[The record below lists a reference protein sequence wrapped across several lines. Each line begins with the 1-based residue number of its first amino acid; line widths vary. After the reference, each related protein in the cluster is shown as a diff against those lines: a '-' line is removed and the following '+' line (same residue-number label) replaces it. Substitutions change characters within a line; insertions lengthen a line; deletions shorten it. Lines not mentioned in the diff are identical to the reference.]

1 MTLTEDIRSTIVPE
15 WEGFEKIL
23 SAALASRSNLLNKI
37 NSYLLDTSG
46 KQLRP
51 LLALV
56 TAKACSGSIN
66 QKAIACAAVSE
77 LIHTATLLHDDVV
90 DGSDYRRG
98 KLTVRRLFSSGASLL
113 LGDYWL
119 TKAIHL
125 LISYGCPYEV
135 LGAYSKAIEE
145 LAEGEIIQM
154 ELADSLSA
162 TEEDYMQV
170 IRRKT
175 ASLFI
180 ASVKGPAIV
189 SGASGEV
196 VSSLEQYAS
205 WLGCCFQIR
214 DDILDYRPTS
224 ETGKDSDSDIMER
237 KITMPLLCAMRNASP
252 EDEQRIRRRMH
263 DITCDPAKVGQDR
276 EVAAEIRE
284 FVLEHGGLESAAAVL
299 REYVY
304 KAQDCLSVLAPS
316 RSRDNLMAVAGYVGG
331 I

>member
-1 MTLTEDIRSTIVPE
+1 MTLTEDIRSTIRPE
-15 WEGFEKIL
+15 WEGFESIL
-23 SAALASRSNLLNKI
+23 SDALASRSSFLNKI
-37 NSYLLDTSG
+37 NAYLLDTSG

-66 QKAIACAAVSE
+66 QKAIVCAAVSE

-90 DGSDYRRG
+90 DSSDYRRG

-125 LISYGCPYEV
+125 LITYACPYEV
-135 LGAYSKAIEE
+135 IGAYSKAIEE

-154 ELADSLSA
+154 ELADSLAA
-162 TEEDYMQV
+162 TEDDYMQV
-170 IRRKT
+170 IKRKT

-189 SGASGEV
+189 SGAPEEV
-196 VSSLEQYAS
+196 VSSMEQYAY
-205 WLGCCFQIR
+205 WLGCSFQIR
-214 DDILDYRPTS
+214 DDILDYHS
-224 ETGKDSDSDIMER
+224 SDETGKDSDSDIMER
-237 KITMPLLCAMRNASP
+237 KITMPLLCAMRNSP
-252 EDEQRIRRRMH
+252 EEEGRIRQRMR
-263 DITCDPAKVGQDR
+263 DITCDPSKVDQDR
-276 EVAAEIRE
+276 AVAAEIRE
-284 FVLEHGGLESAAAVL
+284 FVLMHGGLDSARTVL
-299 REYVY
+299 RNYVY

-316 RSRDNLMAVAGYVGG
+316 RSRDSLMAVAAYVGG

>member
-1 MTLTEDIRSTIVPE
+1 MTLTEDIRSTIRPE
-15 WEGFEKIL
+15 WEGFESIL
-23 SAALASRSNLLNKI
+23 SDALASRSSFLNKI
-37 NSYLLDTSG
+37 NAYLLDTSG

-66 QKAIACAAVSE
+66 QKAIVCAAVSE

-90 DGSDYRRG
+90 DSSDYRRG

-125 LISYGCPYEV
+125 LITYACPYEV
-135 LGAYSKAIEE
+135 IGAYSKAIEE

-154 ELADSLSA
+154 ELADSLAA
-162 TEEDYMQV
+162 TEDDYMQV
-170 IRRKT
+170 IKRKT

-189 SGASGEV
+189 SGAPEEV
-196 VSSLEQYAS
+196 VSSMEQYAY
-205 WLGCCFQIR
+205 WLGCSFQIR
-214 DDILDYRPTS
+214 DDILDYHS
-224 ETGKDSDSDIMER
+224 SDETGKDSDSDIMER
-237 KITMPLLCAMRNASP
+237 KITMPLLCAMRNSP
-252 EDEQRIRRRMH
+252 EEEGRIRRRMR
-263 DITCDPAKVGQDR
+263 DITCDPSKVDQDR
-276 EVAAEIRE
+276 AVAAEIRE
-284 FVLEHGGLESAAAVL
+284 FVLTHGGLDSARTVL
-299 REYVY
+299 RNYVY

-316 RSRDNLMAVAGYVGG
+316 RSRDSLMAVAAYVGG

>member
-1 MTLTEDIRSTIVPE
+1 MTLTEDIRSTIRPE
-15 WEGFEKIL
+15 WEGFESIL
-23 SAALASRSNLLNKI
+23 SDALASRSSFLNKI
-37 NSYLLDTSG
+37 NTYLLDTSG

-66 QKAIACAAVSE
+66 QKAIVCAAVSE

-90 DGSDYRRG
+90 DSSDYRRG
-98 KLTVRRLFSSGASLL
+98 KLTVRRLFSSGVSLL

-125 LISYGCPYEV
+125 LITYACPYEV
-135 LGAYSKAIEE
+135 IGAYSKAIEE

-154 ELADSLSA
+154 ELADSLAA
-162 TEEDYMQV
+162 TEDDYMQV
-170 IRRKT
+170 IKRKT

-189 SGASGEV
+189 SGASEEV
-196 VSSLEQYAS
+196 VSFMEQYAY
-205 WLGCCFQIR
+205 WLGCSFQIR
-214 DDILDYRPTS
+214 DDILDYHS
-224 ETGKDSDSDIMER
+224 SDETGKDSDSDIMER
-237 KITMPLLCAMRNASP
+237 KITMPLLCAMRNSP
-252 EDEQRIRRRMH
+252 EEEGRIRQRMR
-263 DITCDPAKVGQDR
+263 DITCDPSKVDQDR
-276 EVAAEIRE
+276 AVAAEIRE
-284 FVLEHGGLESAAAVL
+284 FVLTHGGLDSARTVL
-299 REYVY
+299 RNYVY

-316 RSRDNLMAVAGYVGG
+316 RSRDSLMAVAAYVGG

>member
-1 MTLTEDIRSTIVPE
+1 MTLTEDIRSTIRPE
-15 WEGFEKIL
+15 WEGFESIL
-23 SAALASRSNLLNKI
+23 SDALASRSSFLNKI
-37 NSYLLDTSG
+37 NAYLLDTSG

-66 QKAIACAAVSE
+66 QKAIVCAAVSE

-90 DGSDYRRG
+90 DSSDYRRG

-125 LISYGCPYEV
+125 LITYACPYEV
-135 LGAYSKAIEE
+135 IGAYSKAIEE

-154 ELADSLSA
+154 ELADSLAA
-162 TEEDYMQV
+162 TEDDYMQV
-170 IRRKT
+170 IKRKT

-189 SGASGEV
+189 SGASEEM
-196 VSSLEQYAS
+196 VSSMEQYAY
-205 WLGCCFQIR
+205 WLGCSFQIR
-214 DDILDYRPTS
+214 DDILDYHS
-224 ETGKDSDSDIMER
+224 SDETGKDSDSDIMER
-237 KITMPLLCAMRNASP
+237 KITMPLLCAMRNSP
-252 EDEQRIRRRMH
+252 EEEGRIRQRMR
-263 DITCDPAKVGQDR
+263 DITCDPSKVDQDR
-276 EVAAEIRE
+276 AVAAEIRE
-284 FVLEHGGLESAAAVL
+284 FVLTHGGLDSARTVL
-299 REYVY
+299 RNYVY

-316 RSRDNLMAVAGYVGG
+316 RSRDSLMAVAAYVGG

>member
-1 MTLTEDIRSTIVPE
+1 MTLTEDIRSTIRPE
-15 WEGFEKIL
+15 WEGFESIL
-23 SAALASRSNLLNKI
+23 SDALASRSSFLNKI
-37 NSYLLDTSG
+37 NTYLLDTSG

-66 QKAIACAAVSE
+66 QKAIVCAAVSE

-90 DGSDYRRG
+90 DSSDYRRG

-125 LISYGCPYEV
+125 LITYACPYEV
-135 LGAYSKAIEE
+135 IGAYSKAIEE

-154 ELADSLSA
+154 ELADSLAA
-162 TEEDYMQV
+162 TEDDYMQV
-170 IRRKT
+170 IKRKT

-189 SGASGEV
+189 SGAPEEV
-196 VSSLEQYAS
+196 VSSMEQYAY
-205 WLGCCFQIR
+205 WLGCSFQIR
-214 DDILDYRPTS
+214 DDILDYHS
-224 ETGKDSDSDIMER
+224 SDETGKDSDSDIMER
-237 KITMPLLCAMRNASP
+237 KITMPLLCAMRNSP
-252 EDEQRIRRRMH
+252 EEEGRIRQRMR
-263 DITCDPAKVGQDR
+263 DITCDPTKVDQDR
-276 EVAAEIRE
+276 AVAAEIRE
-284 FVLEHGGLESAAAVL
+284 FVLTHGGLDSARTVL
-299 REYVY
+299 RNYVY

-316 RSRDNLMAVAGYVGG
+316 RSRDSLMAVAAYVGG

>member
-1 MTLTEDIRSTIVPE
+1 MTLTEDIRSTIRSE
-15 WEGFEKIL
+15 WEGFESIL
-23 SAALASRSNLLNKI
+23 SDALASRSSFLNKI
-37 NSYLLDTSG
+37 NAYLLDTSG

-66 QKAIACAAVSE
+66 QKAIVCAAVSE

-90 DGSDYRRG
+90 DSSDYRRG

-125 LISYGCPYEV
+125 LITYACPYEV
-135 LGAYSKAIEE
+135 IGAYSKAIEE

-154 ELADSLSA
+154 ELADSLAA
-162 TEEDYMQV
+162 TEDDYMQV
-170 IRRKT
+170 IKRKT

-189 SGASGEV
+189 SGAPEEV
-196 VSSLEQYAS
+196 VSSMEQYAY
-205 WLGCCFQIR
+205 WLGCSFQIR
-214 DDILDYRPTS
+214 DDILDYHS
-224 ETGKDSDSDIMER
+224 SDETGKDSDSDIMER
-237 KITMPLLCAMRNASP
+237 KITMPLLCAMRNSP
-252 EDEQRIRRRMH
+252 EEEGRIRQRMRE
-263 DITCDPAKVGQDR
+263 ITCDPSKVDQDR
-276 EVAAEIRE
+276 AVAAEIRE
-284 FVLEHGGLESAAAVL
+284 FVLMHGGLDSARTVL
-299 REYVY
+299 RNYVY

-316 RSRDNLMAVAGYVGG
+316 RSRDSLMAVAAYVGG

>member
-1 MTLTEDIRSTIVPE
+1 MTLTEDIRSTIRPE
-15 WEGFEKIL
+15 WEGFESIL
-23 SAALASRSNLLNKI
+23 SDALASRSSFLNKI
-37 NSYLLDTSG
+37 NAYLLDTSG

-66 QKAIACAAVSE
+66 QKAIVCAAVSE

-90 DGSDYRRG
+90 DSSDYRRG

-125 LISYGCPYEV
+125 LITYACPYEV
-135 LGAYSKAIEE
+135 IGAYSKAIEE

-162 TEEDYMQV
+162 TEDDYMQV
-170 IRRKT
+170 IKRKT

-189 SGASGEV
+189 SGASEEV
-196 VSSLEQYAS
+196 VSSMEQYAY
-205 WLGCCFQIR
+205 WLGCSFQIR
-214 DDILDYRPTS
+214 DDILDYHS
-224 ETGKDSDSDIMER
+224 SDETGKDSDSDIMER
-237 KITMPLLCAMRNASP
+237 KITMPLLCAMRNSP
-252 EDEQRIRRRMH
+252 EEEGRIRQRMR
-263 DITCDPAKVGQDR
+263 DITCDPSKVDQDR
-276 EVAAEIRE
+276 AVAAEIRE
-284 FVLEHGGLESAAAVL
+284 FVLTHGGLDSARTVL
-299 REYVY
+299 RNYVY

-316 RSRDNLMAVAGYVGG
+316 RSRDSLMAVAAYVGG